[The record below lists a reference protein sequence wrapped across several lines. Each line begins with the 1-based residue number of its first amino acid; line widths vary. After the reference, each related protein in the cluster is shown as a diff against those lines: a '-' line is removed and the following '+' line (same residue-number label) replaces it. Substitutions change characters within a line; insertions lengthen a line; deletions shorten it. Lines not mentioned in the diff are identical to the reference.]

1 MTRAWLSRLQR
12 ISRLHHALRVRR
24 NRISGNRKRALSLS
38 QIRLR
43 EIATK
48 AACARWY
55 GDYERIPCPHCRGT
69 RTYAN
74 GGRPGKPLARC
85 GDCRR
90 GWYVTSILTI
100 GAAA

>member
-12 ISRLHHALRVRR
+12 ISRLHRALRVHR
-24 NRISGNRKRALSLS
+24 NRVSGNRKRALSLS
-38 QIRLR
+38 PTRRR

-55 GDYERIPCPHCRGT
+55 GDYERMACPHCKGN

-90 GWYVTSILTI
+90 SWYLAV
-100 GAAA
+100 AA